1 MVEQQHGRGSSIH
14 QDQSGRLLPWHVRCE
29 IAYFRP
35 GNLIPDKIPLAA
47 LNDEYERY
55 HGEIPRPLF
64 EDRPEEAPEFAGV
77 ASEKCGWYIFWHC
90 EVSGEYPQ
98 GGLALW
104 GKLELPVFT
113 GEQLRDIRNR
123 GAWNEIPAYQDS
135 TPLEGRM
142 VRGVVGLWLFEMDR
156 REQELG

>member
-1 MVEQQHGRGSSIH
+1 M
-14 QDQSGRLLPWHVRCE
+14 
-29 IAYFRP
+29 AYFRP
-35 GNLIPDKIPLAA
+35 GNLIPDDVPLAA
-47 LNDEYERY
+47 LNHEFERY
-55 HGEIPRPLF
+55 YEHHPKPTF
-64 EDRPEEAPEFAGV
+64 KDRPEEAPEFAAV
-77 ASEKCGWYIFWHC
+77 TSEESHWYIFWHT
-90 EVSGEYPQ
+90 EVPGEYPR

-104 GKLELPVFT
+104 GSLELPVFSR
-113 GEQLRDIRNR
+113 EQLRDIRNR